1 MTAKSQLR
9 NSVLRSVAGLFLVG
23 LVTFICFGLRVNLA
37 ATAFLYLFVIVLLS
51 LAGDFRST
59 VVVSFAAALALD
71 FFFTPP
77 VLSFAISSYVDIV
90 ALASFLITGIVI
102 TRLTT
107 GLHGEATRA
116 ESHARS
122 MMRLYELAQ
131 TLLVQHPDKTIDELL
146 APFCRIFQIRA
157 LCLFVSETAALHQ
170 LGDSQHGLAESTRY
184 GYIAAKDSDHHDLE
198 TSVRCLRTS
207 DGVIG
212 AIGFEGLSDVGQIA
226 GPLASLAAIMLE
238 RKQVFERASHSAA
251 AEKAEVFRG
260 AILDALAHEFKTP
273 LATITAAADGLAAAG
288 TLCPEQCE
296 LAEIVETE
304 ASRLSSLTSRLLR
317 TARLDKE
324 EVTPRLEPIDLHS
337 IVSNTIRQY
346 SKHWTDHVFQVNSP
360 GAMKVLADSE
370 LIRLALSQL
379 LENACKYSR
388 AGSGV
393 GVTLSAGETFVTA
406 RVWNEGSVIEPK
418 ERSLIFDRFS
428 RGAGASRCTAGSG
441 LGLYVTRKI
450 ALAHGGDLELDP
462 ETSPGGGTTFCLSIP
477 KAEENPDNADRRV
490 QRSGCR

>member
-1 MTAKSQLR
+1 
-9 NSVLRSVAGLFLVG
+9 VLRSVAGLFLVG

-37 ATAFLYLFVIVLLS
+37 TTAFLYLFVIVLLS
-51 LAGDFRST
+51 LAGDFRAT

-131 TLLVQHPDKTIDELL
+131 TLLVQHPDKSIDELL

-170 LGDSQHGLAESTRY
+170 LGDSQHRLAESTRY

-207 DGVIG
+207 HGVIG
-212 AIGFEGLSDVGQIA
+212 AIGFEGLSGIGEIA

-251 AEKAEVFRG
+251 AEKAELFRG

-288 TLCPEQCE
+288 PLRSEQRE

-324 EVTPRLEPIDLHS
+324 EVTPRLEPVDLHS
-337 IVSNTIRQY
+337 IVSHAIRQH
-346 SKHWTDHVFQVNSP
+346 SKHWTDHIFHICNRGTS
-360 GAMKVLADSE
+360 KVLADAE

-379 LENACKYSR
+379 LENACKYSS
-388 AGSGV
+388 AGSKV
-393 GVTLSAGETFVTA
+393 IVTLSAGERFATA
-406 RVWNEGSVIEPK
+406 KVWNEGSVIAPQ
-418 ERSLIFDRFS
+418 ERSLIFERYS
-428 RGAGASRCTAGSG
+428 RGAAASRNTVGSG
-441 LGLYVTRKI
+441 LGLFVARKI
-450 ALAHGGDLELDP
+450 ALAHGGSLELDP
-462 ETSPGGGTTFCLSIP
+462 ETSLGGGNTFCLSIP
-477 KAEENPDNADRRV
+477 IAEENPHNADRRV